1 MSVSLLIYFIFAP
14 RALVSIFIGKFIDKY
29 SKKKIIII
37 TDTIS
42 ALCTLVVVIL
52 MFTNRLT
59 INHKYIINVIL
70 GTMEG
75 IQSPASAV
83 AVGILVPKH
92 KYGKIGG
99 LISITE
105 NLNIVLFPMLA
116 TAIMGFAGIEGI
128 LLFDIASFL
137 FAILIMIFFIKIPD
151 APAEEKKEEMLS
163 GFKEGFSYL
172 KTHKGILYII
182 IAMALLNFLSRLSY
196 ENILSPMILA
206 RSNDSEFALGVVTSL
221 IGLGGI
227 LGGLLV
233 ATIKL
238 PKNKV
243 KMLFYSAVI
252 SFLLGDLMMAFGQN
266 VYFWGFAAIAASLPI
281 PFTFSAQLVLI
292 YNNVETNIQGRVFAV
307 RNAMN
312 YTAIMLGILLGGAI
326 SEYIFEPFIRGS
338 FGLAAFLRLL
348 VGDTKGSGMA
358 LMFICTGIIGAI
370 SCLLFINNRHIK
382 KLMK

>member
-1 MSVSLLIYFIFAP
+1 
-14 RALVSIFIGKFIDKY
+14 
-29 SKKKIIII
+29 
-37 TDTIS
+37 
-42 ALCTLVVVIL
+42 

-116 TAIMGFAGIEGI
+116 TAIMGFAGIEGV

-266 VYFWGFAAIAASLPI
+266 VYFGAL
-281 PFTFSAQLVLI
+281 QL
-292 YNNVETNIQGRVFAV
+292 
-307 RNAMN
+307 
-312 YTAIMLGILLGGAI
+312 
-326 SEYIFEPFIRGS
+326 
-338 FGLAAFLRLL
+338 
-348 VGDTKGSGMA
+348 
-358 LMFICTGIIGAI
+358 
-370 SCLLFINNRHIK
+370 
-382 KLMK
+382 